1 MPQDA
6 KAETPHLLPFPQR
19 RRFAV
24 IRLNP
29 VAMIE
34 HLKLDQQALDAARS
48 MRNKKYLVYLY
59 APHDLPFPDS
69 LWCRYSVEPVATV
82 LRPYEPARGLAPDMV
97 MPISPNTKYAK
108 GRDPISPE
116 TPFPFRNCFFWI
128 DSAMTVRIPGRPD
141 GYDDTRA
148 IQLSL
153 SSNFDVMTCWKTEH
167 PRIDAALDLLEKQQR
182 HKTELP
188 QEAAGT
194 STGLPSSNSSVIVE
208 SAHSMN
214 AHDSTSDD
222 RHSLAHSDATDTSV
236 QDILDLNPF
245 GWEYDPAV
253 EYIPLVDLW
262 FELEEHLSEDT
273 IPDPLDM
280 FKERDFIAS

>member
-1 MPQDA
+1 MDQGQTAPVDF
-6 KAETPHLLPFPQR
+6 LPFPEC

-48 MRNKKYLVYLY
+48 MRNKKHLVYLY

-82 LRPYEPARGLAPDMV
+82 LRLNEPARGLTPDMV
-97 MPISPNTKYAK
+97 MPIFPNTRYSK
-108 GRDPISPE
+108 GREPISPE
-116 TPFPFRNCFFWI
+116 TQFPFRNCFFWI
-128 DSAMTVRIPGRPD
+128 DSAMTVRIPVRPD

-148 IQLSL
+148 IRLSPR
-153 SSNFDVMTCWKTEH
+153 SDFDFITCWEVEH
-167 PRIDAALDLLEKQQR
+167 SRIDAAMDLLEKQQQQDL
-182 HKTELP
+182 EPP
-188 QEAAGT
+188 QRQKNDKAVGGT
-194 STGLPSSNSSVIVE
+194 STGFPSSNSPVIAE
-208 SAHSMN
+208 DALPMN
-214 AHDSTSDD
+214 DHQSLFDNDH
-222 RHSLAHSDATDTSV
+222 HSLAHSNATDTAV

-253 EYIPLVDLW
+253 EYIPLVDL
-262 FELEEHLSEDT
+262 
-273 IPDPLDM
+273 
-280 FKERDFIAS
+280 